1 MPINVTTVYTIEKL
15 LKVNRVIAST
25 KKLFWIIMA
34 ICSAVVIG
42 AGIFLW
48 LMDEMSVDIIICVV
62 SVIAIDAIYL
72 FCYLV
77 LPHLTV
83 KKAKNLNTGIKYTF
97 EEDCFRT
104 EAANAYSNETATMQ
118 YSILKKILKKDDAL
132 YLFIT
137 SNMAYI
143 VDISSLSDEQT
154 DLLKGLLGSK
164 LPGKKLK
171 WR

>member
-1 MPINVTTVYTIEKL
+1 MPINVTTVYTKERL
-15 LKVNRVIAST
+15 LKFSRVIAST

-34 ICSAVVIG
+34 ACSAIVIG
-42 AGIFLW
+42 AGLFLW
-48 LMDEMSVDIIICVV
+48 LIDELSVDIIICVI
-62 SVIAIDAIYL
+62 SVIALDAIYL

-104 EAANAYSNETATMQ
+104 EAVNAYTSETATTQ
-118 YSILKKILKKDDAL
+118 YSILNKILKKDDVL

-137 SNMAYI
+137 SNMAYL
-143 VDISSLSDEQT
+143 VDLSSLSAEQMA
-154 DLLKGLLGSK
+154 LLKELLSSK
-164 LPGKKLK
+164 LPAKKVK
-171 WR
+171 W